1 MKSCGWNRLWAAPEG
16 QVEGVKD
23 IGARRSAGMAGPLL
37 FILLMLVSGLS
48 VCYRLPV
55 WVRYAVDVILI
66 AWAAAAFLIRPQR
79 KRLGFCLTLAAVCLI
94 PFLFAWLWSLGVWV
108 IRLEEPAYIARGS
121 RNTLYMLVNALFVG
135 AVFYLFGR
143 RGAAYVLCGM
153 ALANGAVLA
162 QAVAKE
168 GVLTLAREYATL
180 LLTWTGQTGTAVAR
194 LELHDIV
201 FAWGAFVIHGLVSGK
216 GRRGRER
223 WGTLTAA
230 FFFVLS
236 LKRIAVAGVILA
248 CVAAVIWRR
257 ISGQRCFLWVMAVA
271 GMAAAL
277 AWVDL
282 VRSGALAQI
291 AALLHI
297 NMMGR
302 ESTYAMYDAVYEFSP
317 LYMGRGI
324 RFVYEYGLLNGVS
337 SSMHS
342 VYVEQFIALGFIGM
356 AIWMLT
362 VMIPLFFVSGR
373 YGGRAAAFLVAATV
387 YLLVTYVTD
396 NTLFHYPVNTV
407 IWLLTMNECAEGG
420 RVYGDC
426 DDPYA
431 DI

>member
-1 MKSCGWNRLWAAPEG
+1 
-16 QVEGVKD
+16 
-23 IGARRSAGMAGPLL
+23 MAGPLL

-201 FAWGAFVIHGLVSGK
+201 FAWGAFVIYGLVSGK

-248 CVAAVIWRR
+248 CMAAVIWRR
-257 ISGQRCFLWVMAVA
+257 ISGQRCFLWVMVVA
-271 GMAAAL
+271 GTAAAL

-324 RFVYEYGLLNGVS
+324 RFVYEIRLAQRRVLLHAQRVRG
-337 SSMHS
+337 
-342 VYVEQFIALGFIGM
+342 
-356 AIWMLT
+356 
-362 VMIPLFFVSGR
+362 
-373 YGGRAAAFLVAATV
+373 TV
-387 YLLVTYVTD
+387 YRAGVHRNGYMD
-396 NTLFHYPVNTV
+396 ADGDDPALFCKRAIRRP
-407 IWLLTMNECAEGG
+407 GG
-420 RVYGDC
+420 SVPRGRDGLSAGDLCDGQHAVSLSGEYGDLAA
-426 DDPYA
+426 DDE
-431 DI
+431 

>member
-1 MKSCGWNRLWAAPEG
+1 M
-16 QVEGVKD
+16 KD

-201 FAWGAFVIHGLVSGK
+201 FAWGAFVIYGLVSGK

-248 CVAAVIWRR
+248 CMAAVIWRR
-257 ISGQRCFLWVMAVA
+257 ISGQRCFLWVMVVA
-271 GMAAAL
+271 GTAAAL

-324 RFVYEYGLLNGVS
+324 RFVYEIRLAQRRVLLHAQRVRG
-337 SSMHS
+337 
-342 VYVEQFIALGFIGM
+342 
-356 AIWMLT
+356 
-362 VMIPLFFVSGR
+362 
-373 YGGRAAAFLVAATV
+373 TV
-387 YLLVTYVTD
+387 YRAGVHRNGYMD
-396 NTLFHYPVNTV
+396 ADGDDPALFCKRAIRRP
-407 IWLLTMNECAEGG
+407 GG
-420 RVYGDC
+420 SVPRGRDGLSAGDLCDGQHAVSLSGEYGDLAA
-426 DDPYA
+426 DDE
-431 DI
+431 